1 MKREAQIEKI
11 LNENGL
17 DFTIVKR
24 PLLSYD
30 ERGNELL
37 TPYYGLYNSDTL
49 ECINTCK
56 EGYTVSQ
63 NRDVVDMVLQGI
75 EPFSKKLEVTKA
87 GSLNGGRRVF
97 LQLAIIGDDRIGNKG
112 DSIRKYVTII
122 DSNDGTTGL
131 SVGIGDLTMSCQN
144 QFFRFYKAGNA
155 RFRHTATL
163 AQKIKTIP
171 DLISVALEESMKQI
185 EIYRR
190 FENTRFQSTE
200 LTRYMANQLVHA
212 VLGYDRELTST
223 EKLASLTT
231 RSIGIMD
238 SLYSSIETE
247 INDKGENLWALHSG
261 VTRWTTHEKRG
272 PKRDNGHVESMLV
285 GAGYKKNIASFNFAL
300 DKIGESVLELV

>member
-1 MKREAQIEKI
+1 MKREAQIKKI
-11 LNENGL
+11 LTENGL

-30 ERGNELL
+30 DGGNELL
-37 TPYYGLYNSDTL
+37 TPYYGLYNSETL

-63 NRDVVDMVLQGI
+63 NSDVVDMVLQGI
-75 EPFSKKLEVTKA
+75 EPFSKTLEVTKA
-87 GSLNGGRRVF
+87 GSLNGGRRVY
-97 LQLAIIGDDRIGNKG
+97 LQLAILGDDKIGKG

-171 DLISVALEESMKQI
+171 ELINVALKESMRQI
-185 EIYRR
+185 EIYRK
-190 FENTRFQSTE
+190 FESTPLTKRMAHE
-200 LTRYMANQLVHA
+200 LVQA

-223 EKLASLTT
+223 EKQASLTS

-238 SLYSSIETE
+238 SLYSNIETE
-247 INDKGENLWALHSG
+247 IEDKGNNLWALHSG

-272 PKRDNGHVESMLV
+272 PKRENGHVESMLV

-300 DKIGESVLELV
+300 GKVGMAQVELV